1 MKHFNIHISTI
12 LLSMLFAPLLLSADA
27 VNSVVLYMTANRTKV
42 IPLEDAHEITFSG
55 SQINIGLLSFSL
67 NEIVRYEFGTSS
79 YIKDIEGDVKGISI
93 DPQGF
98 IDISKLNEQSPVSVY
113 GIDGAEH
120 PFTLRDKVIDISSL
134 MPGIYVIRIG
144 NTSFRMLRQ

>member
-1 MKHFNIHISTI
+1 
-12 LLSMLFAPLLLSADA
+12 MLFVPLSSWADETNA
-27 VNSVVLYMTANRTKV
+27 VVLYMTANRTKV

-79 YIKDIEGDVKGISI
+79 YIKDIEGDVSDVKGISI

-120 PFTLRDKVIDISSL
+120 PFILRDKVIDISDL

-144 NTSFRMLRQ
+144 NTSFRMLKQ

>member
-1 MKHFNIHISTI
+1 
-12 LLSMLFAPLLLSADA
+12 MLFVPLSSWADETNA
-27 VNSVVLYMTANRTKV
+27 VVLYMTANRTKV

-55 SQINIGLLSFSL
+55 SQINIGLLSFPL

-120 PFTLRDKVIDISSL
+120 QFTLRDEVIDISGL

-144 NTSFRMLRQ
+144 NTSFRMLKQ

>member
-1 MKHFNIHISTI
+1 M
-12 LLSMLFAPLLLSADA
+12 
-27 VNSVVLYMTANRTKV
+27 
-42 IPLEDAHEITFSG
+42 
-55 SQINIGLLSFSL
+55 SFSL

-120 PFTLRDKVIDISSL
+120 PFILRDKVIDISGL

-144 NTSFRMLRQ
+144 NTSFRMLKQ